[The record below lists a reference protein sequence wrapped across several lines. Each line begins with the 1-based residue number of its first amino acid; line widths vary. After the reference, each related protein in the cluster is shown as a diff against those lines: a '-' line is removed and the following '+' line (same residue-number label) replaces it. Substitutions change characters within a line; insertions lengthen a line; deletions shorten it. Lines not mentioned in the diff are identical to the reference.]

1 LNNGT
6 SRRDFVKA
14 AVAASLTG
22 VAASAQQPAQN
33 PDPYAPSGSHSA
45 SPHHTQQHPAE
56 HPEKIEFPR
65 VFTGRRLN
73 RISCPL
79 GGIGTG
85 GIGLGGRGNL
95 QDWQIFNR
103 PDTGNN
109 QELTLPSL
117 WVQTEGASPYSVV
130 LERRYLPPYD
140 TGENGFWPG
149 AVPGLP
155 RLAEAKFFSSF
166 PLARIEF
173 EDRDCPVNIALE
185 AFSPFQPL
193 DADASGLPCAVLT
206 YEIHNPSAATA
217 DVAVAWSLS
226 NPVGKSAARKNGPR
240 SAPGIAGLFMTNP
253 SLAADDP
260 LQGGFALAA
269 LPPTGISANVLPNWT
284 GADQNAATQHFWF
297 SEFAQTGNL
306 GTPQKPSWP
315 IGSVSIR
322 QRIPA
327 GATRSFRFLL
337 TWHFPNRTPE
347 RCGWDAPAGKEKTVI
362 GNYYCTRFPDAWAV
376 AEHVSANL
384 PELERRTRAFV
395 AALKGSTLPDAVK
408 DAATANLSTL
418 VSNTA
423 FRIADGSFHGFEGCG
438 DKTGLGFGSCTHVWN
453 YEMVTQFLFPSLAR
467 SMRETSFGYATD
479 DEGHMDFRH
488 KLPLGFEHWGAAAA
502 DGQMGQIV
510 KLYFDWTLNGDDE
523 WLRRQWPA
531 AKRALAYAW
540 RPGGW
545 DESKSGVMDGV
556 QHNTYDVEFYGPNS
570 MCSSWYL
577 AALRAVERM
586 ANAMGD
592 QDLAGDCHRM
602 CDQGSQWI
610 DAHLFNGE
618 YYIQQIRGVPED
630 KIATRSLQGYGSKDT
645 VHPQFQIGGGCFV
658 DQLIGQHVAAVA
670 GLGNL
675 LDPAHVRKTLA
686 SIHRYNYK
694 PSLARH
700 AMLQRV
706 YALNDEPGV
715 VVCDYTQ
722 GARPDMPLF
731 YFSEVWTGLE
741 YSVAILMMTHGMI
754 DEGIQ
759 YVHNSRSRYDGE
771 NRNPYDESEYGRHY
785 TRPMAS
791 WAAIPVL
798 SGFRY
803 DARTHRMDLLPR
815 LKTAAFQ
822 CFWSTP
828 GAWGSFSLTAHAL
841 TLTPVV
847 GLVSLKQLTIP
858 SSLNN
863 SLRNLKVTSAGKEIA
878 HTASPSDDGI
888 LLQFSSPL
896 DVDSTRPLRVQS

>member
-1 LNNGT
+1 MKHGT

-22 VAASAQQPAQN
+22 IAVSAEEAGKKAGPSVAGIRNAAHSPSTQPEET
-33 PDPYAPSGSHSA
+33 G
-45 SPHHTQQHPAE
+45 
-56 HPEKIEFPR
+56 FPR
-65 VFTGRRLN
+65 VYTGRRLG

-117 WVQTEGASPYSVV
+117 WVQTADAPAYSVV

-166 PLARIEF
+166 PLSRIEF
-173 EDRDCPVNIALE
+173 EDRDCPVNVALE

-206 YEIHNPSAATA
+206 YEIHNPGRTTA
-217 DVAVAWSLS
+217 EAVVAWSIS
-226 NPVGKSAARKNGPR
+226 NPVGGSDKRKNEQR
-240 SAPGIAGLFMTNP
+240 SASGINGVLMTNP

-260 LQGGFALAA
+260 MQGSFVLAA
-269 LPPTGISANVLPNWT
+269 LPADGGSAEVLPRWKAT
-284 GADQNAATQHFWF
+284 GSDGTQHFWF
-297 SEFAQTGNL
+297 DEFTETGSL
-306 GTPQKPSWP
+306 GKPQESLSPV
-315 IGSVSIR
+315 GSVSIR

-337 TWHFPNRTPE
+337 AWHFPNRTPE
-347 RCGWDAPAGKEKTVI
+347 RCGWDAPAGKGKALI
-362 GNYYCTRFPDAWAV
+362 GNYYCTRFHDAWAV
-376 AEHVSANL
+376 AEHVAAHL
-384 PELERRTRAFV
+384 PELEQKTRAFV
-395 AALKGSTLPDAVK
+395 AALKRSTLPDAVK

-418 VSNTA
+418 VSNTG

-438 DKTGLGFGSCTHVWN
+438 DKAGLGSGSCTHVWN

-467 SMRETSFGYATD
+467 SMREISFGYATD
-479 DEGHMDFRH
+479 EEGHMDFRH

-510 KLYFDWTLNGDDE
+510 KLYLDWVHSGDND

-545 DESKSGVMDGV
+545 DERKSGVMDGV

-577 AALRAVERM
+577 AALRAMARM
-586 ANAMGD
+586 AEAMGERA
-592 QDLAGDCHRM
+592 LAADCNRM
-602 CDQGSQWI
+602 FDQGSRWI
-610 DAHLFNGE
+610 DANLFNGE
-618 YYIQQIRGVPED
+618 YYVQQIRGVPED
-630 KIATRSLQGYGSKDT
+630 KVASRLRQGYGSKDT

-658 DQLIGQHVAAVA
+658 DQLIGQNMATLA
-670 GLGNL
+670 GLGDL
-675 LDPAHVRKTLA
+675 FDPAHIRKTLA
-686 SIHRYNYK
+686 SIQRYNYK
-694 PSLARH
+694 RSLARH
-700 AMLQRV
+700 ATLNRV
-706 YALNDEPGV
+706 YALNDEAGLV
-715 VVCDYTQ
+715 ICDYTK
-722 GARPDMPLF
+722 GGRPEVPLF
-731 YFSEVWTGLE
+731 YFSEVWSGLE
-741 YSVAILMMTHGMI
+741 YSVAALMMSYGMV
-754 DEGIQ
+754 DEGVE
-759 YVHNSRSRYDGE
+759 YYRNSRNRYDGE
-771 NRNPYDESEYGRHY
+771 KANPYDEPEYGRHY

-803 DARTHRMDLLPR
+803 DARTRRMSLAPKINMSR
-815 LKTAAFQ
+815 FQ
-822 CFWSTP
+822 CFWSAP
-828 GAWGSFSLTAHAL
+828 SAWGSFE
-841 TLTPVV
+841 LTPHAVTV
-847 GLVSLKQLTIP
+847 APVTGSITLKELSVAP
-858 SSLNN
+858 FPAGAPGK
-863 SLRNLKVTSAGKEIA
+863 LKVTSGNTEIA
-878 HTASPSDDGI
+878 HSASPHENGT
-888 LLQFSSPL
+888 LLAFSPAVE
-896 DVDSTRPLRVQS
+896 VDLARPLRVHA